1 MTYEPSHSTEN
12 LPPPE
17 AQAEEA
23 IHWSK
28 VLGVGIGALIA
39 FTIAVWIT
47 ARFMQTRER
56 MLQPSGPD
64 PIPRQIG
71 EGEIGIV
78 EQVPFDVSRAAA
90 QYRRERLERLGSW
103 GWVDRKRGIVHMPI
117 EKAMDAVVAEHAR

>member
-23 IHWSK
+23 IHWGK

-56 MLQPSGPD
+56 MLQPNGPD
-64 PIPRQIG
+64 PVPRQIG
-71 EGEIGIV
+71 QGEIGIV
-78 EQVPFDVSRAAA
+78 DQVPFDVARAAA

-103 GWVDRKRGIVHMPI
+103 GWVDRKRGIVHMPV

>member
-56 MLQPSGPD
+56 MLQPNGPD
-64 PIPRQIG
+64 PVPRQIG
-71 EGEIGIV
+71 QGEIGIV
-78 EQVPFDVSRAAA
+78 DQVPFDVARAAA

-103 GWVDRKRGIVHMPI
+103 GWVDRKRGIVHMPV

>member
-56 MLQPSGPD
+56 MLQPNGPD
-64 PIPRQIG
+64 PVPRQIG

-78 EQVPFDVSRAAA
+78 DQVPFDVSRAAA

>member
-56 MLQPSGPD
+56 MLQPNGPD

-78 EQVPFDVSRAAA
+78 DQVPFDVARAAA

-103 GWVDRKRGIVHMPI
+103 GWIDRKRGIVHMPI

>member
-56 MLQPSGPD
+56 MLQPNGPD
-64 PIPRQIG
+64 PVPRQIG

-78 EQVPFDVSRAAA
+78 DQVPFDVARAAA

-103 GWVDRKRGIVHMPI
+103 GWVDRKRGIVHMPV

>member
-23 IHWSK
+23 IHWGK

-56 MLQPSGPD
+56 MLQPNGPD
-64 PIPRQIG
+64 PVPRQIG

-78 EQVPFDVSRAAA
+78 DQVPFDVARAAA

-103 GWVDRKRGIVHMPI
+103 GWVDRKRGIVHMPV